1 MNERDEIL
9 TEAAGELYKKLE
21 DKSLKAVS
29 MEAVFDALGIDYTGP
44 YLLPEDVKALADLLM
59 PPTCRPVLKADT
71 FGDSWVSCSLCGE
84 PLVINAYVKPR
95 SYYPRCMGCGAVVV
109 KK

>member
-21 DKSLKAVS
+21 DKGLKAVS

-59 PPTCRPVLKADT
+59 PPTCRMKYDEDSS
-71 FGDSWVSCSLCGE
+71 GDE
-84 PLVINAYVKPR
+84 
-95 SYYPRCMGCGAVVV
+95 YYPTMVYRCSECGGTVFAGKPNHCPGCGAVVE
-109 KK
+109 K

>member
-21 DKSLKAVS
+21 DKGLKAVS

-44 YLLPEDVKALADLLM
+44 YLLPGDVKALADLLM
-59 PPTCRPVLKADT
+59 PPTCRM
-71 FGDSWVSCSLCGE
+71 E
-84 PLVINAYVKPR
+84 
-95 SYYPRCMGCGAVVV
+95 YYPTMAYRCSECGGTVFTGKPNHCPGCGAVVE
-109 KK
+109 K